1 MRKLL
6 EVKVRFGGE
15 DYTFNPLGIY
25 ILKSVAE
32 SDQGKNGYDILKEIK
47 SLSKGLWVP
56 PKSTV
61 YPMLKRFVEQGLLEV
76 DDHGRYKLTEKGELI
91 LRELEIQ
98 GSLKELQMRLE
109 VAQKIVKELANKES
123 SA

>member
-6 EVKVRFGGE
+6 EVRVRFGGE

-25 ILKSVAE
+25 ILKSIAD

-47 SLSKGLWVP
+47 SLSGGLWVP

-61 YPMLKRFVEQGLLEV
+61 YPMLKRFVEQELLDV
-76 DDHGRYKLTEKGELI
+76 DDHGRYKLTEKGKMI
-91 LRELEIQ
+91 LRELDIQ
-98 GSLKELQMRLE
+98 GALKELQMRLE

-123 SA
+123 SV

>member
-76 DDHGRYKLTEKGELI
+76 DDHGRYKLTKRGELI

-98 GSLKELQMRLE
+98 GSLKELRTRLE
-109 VAQKIVKELANKES
+109 VAQKIVDELVDKES
-123 SA
+123 PT

>member
-6 EVKVRFGGE
+6 EVRVRFGGE

-25 ILKSVAE
+25 ILKSIAD

-47 SLSKGLWVP
+47 SLSGGLWVP

-61 YPMLKRFVEQGLLEV
+61 YPMLKRFVEQKLLDV
-76 DDHGRYKLTEKGELI
+76 DDHGRYKLTEKGRMI
-91 LRELEIQ
+91 LRELDIQ
-98 GSLKELQMRLE
+98 GALKELQMRLE
-109 VAQKIVKELANKES
+109 VAQKIVKELTNKES